1 MEVVEI
7 TSDNYNGQT
16 ASIILTLCNGT
27 TLDLGYQQLPYD
39 YYPPN
44 EYLYQGTYTLTFE
57 DGSVCLFVIPCVTPT
72 PTPTT
77 SYPTQGVCFGY
88 LYNFFSVTGSGITSI
103 TSNDDWSV
111 PTETDWNTLS
121 STVGGSGNSLKLVDT
136 TTYWN
141 INNTSATN
149 SFGFNGKG
157 GGLRTNVGFVNQK
170 IQGYYH
176 SKTQFDS
183 VSSIQAYLY
192 SINNN
197 FIIGGAPLK
206 TNGASIRLVKNS
218 TTLTPGQTGT
228 YIGNDGTTYNTICI
242 GTQEWMSEDLRE
254 TLDRDFTPIPNITDQ
269 TAWNIQDKPAYCI
282 YNNDSFNVNGCSPV
296 SPVPTNTPTP
306 TPTIDLKLF
315 FVRSCDGCNGLYITY
330 GYAMLNALTPT
341 DGSYVFLA
349 TNGGCY
355 YAYDYGTTEPV
366 TIVSSTSTYTEC
378 GSCLDFNPCG
388 TNTPTPTPT
397 PTVTPGLT
405 VTPTVTLG
413 LTVTPTKTVTPTP
426 TRTQT
431 LTPTP
436 TVTPALTVTPTQTP
450 TLTPSHPSQIPTQYV
465 FQTGYFIESE
475 SSTPQLLNGNN
486 PYISDSLVACQIN
499 TYACPIVSGQNF
511 SGIILRCYTPPNIG
525 VVIYSEPTTIGGPYP
540 PKPNFRAIWVNGS
553 FPVPCGAWGTAGSI
567 NNLAVS
573 YLLKTDVNGVIYQF
587 DQLTSIPVIS
597 C

>member
-16 ASIILTLCNGT
+16 ASIILTLCDGN

-39 YYPPN
+39 YYPLN
-44 EYLYQGTYTLTFE
+44 EFLYQGTYTLTFE
-57 DGSVCLFVIPCVTPT
+57 DGSECLFVIPCVTPT

-111 PTETDWNTLS
+111 PTETNWNTLS
-121 STVGGSGNSLKLVDT
+121 ATVGGSGNSLKLVDT

-269 TAWNIQDKPAYCI
+269 TAWSLQDKPAYCI

-306 TPTIDLKLF
+306 TPTTDLRLF
-315 FVRSCDGCNGLYITY
+315 FVRSCDGCSGLYITY
-330 GYAMLNALTPT
+330 GYAMLNALTPM
-341 DGSYVFLA
+341 DQSYVFLA

-355 YAYDYGTTEPV
+355 YAADYGTTEPV
-366 TIVSSTSTYTEC
+366 TIVSSTSTYTSCE
-378 GSCLDFNPCG
+378 SCLAFNPCG
-388 TNTPTPTPT
+388 N
-397 PTVTPGLT
+397 
-405 VTPTVTLG
+405 
-413 LTVTPTKTVTPTP
+413 VTPTP
-426 TRTQT
+426 TRTV
-431 LTPTP
+431 TPTQTP
-436 TVTPALTVTPTQTP
+436 TGTFGVTVTPTQTP
-450 TLTPSHPSQIPTQYV
+450 TLTPSHASTPPTQYI
-465 FQTGYFIESE
+465 FQAGYRMTAYGTVQS
-475 SSTPQLLNGNN
+475 LNATN
-486 PYISDSLVACQIN
+486 PYISDSLVVCQIS
-499 TYACPIVSGQNF
+499 TYTCSLINLPQFNQLYFRS
-511 SGIILRCYTPPNIG
+511 YTPPNIG
-525 VVIYSEPTTIGGPYP
+525 VTIYNNTPNNGIYIPMANFRGIYKTIGTTICG
-540 PKPNFRAIWVNGS
+540 NFA
-553 FPVPCGAWGTAGSI
+553 T
-567 NNLAVS
+567 S
-573 YLLKTDVNGVIYQF
+573 YLVKSDSNGVIYAF
-587 DQLTSIPVIS
+587 DPLSTIPVIS

>member
-1 MEVVEI
+1 MEVVVI
-7 TSDNYNGQT
+7 SSDNYIGQT
-16 ASIILTLCNGT
+16 ASIILTLCDGN
-27 TLDLGYQQLPYD
+27 TLNLGYQQLPWD

-44 EYLYQGTYTLTFE
+44 EFLYQGTYTLTFN
-57 DGSVCLFVIPCVTPT
+57 DGSECLFVIPCVTPT

-111 PTETDWNTLS
+111 PTETNWNTLS

-157 GGLRTNVGFVNQK
+157 GGTRNNVGFLSQK
-170 IQGYYH
+170 ITGWYH

-183 VSSIQAYLY
+183 ISSISAVLP
-192 SINNN
+192 SSTNSFNIS
-197 FIIGGAPLK
+197 GAPLK
-206 TNGASIRLVKNS
+206 TNGQSVRLVKNS

-254 TLDRDFTPIPNITDQ
+254 TLDRDFTPIPNITNQ
-269 TAWNIQDKPAYCI
+269 TAWNLQEGKPAYCI

-315 FVRSCDGCNGLYITY
+315 FVRSCDGCSGLYITY
-330 GYAMLNALTPT
+330 GYAMLNSFTPI

-366 TIVSSTSTYTEC
+366 TIVSSNATYINC
-378 GSCLDFNPCG
+378 VSCLSFNPCG
-388 TNTPTPTPT
+388 NATPTPP
-397 PTVTPGLT
+397 
-405 VTPTVTLG
+405 
-413 LTVTPTKTVTPTP
+413 P
-426 TRTQT
+426 TRP

-436 TVTPALTVTPTQTP
+436 TATFGVTSTPTRTP
-450 TLTPSHPSQIPTQYV
+450 TLTPSHPSQIPTVYV
-465 FQTGYFIESE
+465 YTTGYRLVGNG
-475 SSTPQLLNGNN
+475 PLQLLNSTN
-486 PYISDSLVACQIN
+486 PYISDSLVACQIS
-499 TYACPIVSGQNF
+499 TYSCVIQSGQVF
-511 SGIILRCYTPPNIG
+511 SGSGLRSYTPPNIG
-525 VVIYSEPTTIGGPYP
+525 VVIYNNNPVGGIYTPVS
-540 PKPNFRAIWVNGS
+540 NFRGIYKSASGGTSSIDPCNFAI
-553 FPVPCGAWGTAGSI
+553 
-567 NNLAVS
+567 S
-573 YLLKTDVNGVIYQF
+573 YLVKTDFNGVIYAF
-587 DQLTSIPVIS
+587 DLLSSIPVIS